1 MAEVSI
7 QQAARTFA
15 VLANPGRLQLLLA
28 LAGEHVCD
36 VATLMKLCHRSQPY
50 VSQQLRV
57 LRDSGL
63 VIGEACR
70 NRVLYRLSGQEVAA
84 VLKAAGLAWSSA
96 MDTETEVRQC

>member
-7 QQAARTFA
+7 KQAARTFA

-28 LAGEHVCD
+28 LASEQICD
-36 VATLMKLCHRSQPY
+36 VATLSRLTRRSQPY

-57 LRDSGL
+57 LRDFGL
-63 VIGEACR
+63 VEGEPCR

-84 VLKAAGLAWSSA
+84 VLKAAGLAWSST